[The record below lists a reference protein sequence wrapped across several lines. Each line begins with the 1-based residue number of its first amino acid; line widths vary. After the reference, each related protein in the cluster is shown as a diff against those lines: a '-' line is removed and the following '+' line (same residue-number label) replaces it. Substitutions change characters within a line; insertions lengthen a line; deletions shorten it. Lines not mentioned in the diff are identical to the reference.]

1 GSHLARRRKTGNRSA
16 DDRPRSDP
24 SATMTPTLQS
34 CSIITRI
41 EHHLACVGQSRGN
54 NLAPTALR
62 KDQPFQHNQE
72 KPQEGNER

>member
-1 GSHLARRRKTGNRSA
+1 
-16 DDRPRSDP
+16 
-24 SATMTPTLQS
+24 MTPTLES
-34 CSIITRI
+34 YSIITEI
-41 EHHLACVGQSRGN
+41 EHHLACAGQSRGN